1 MFGAPDLSF
10 TQFMV
15 ETLSVVIIALVMTR
29 LSLKERD
36 PRPVYQFVLDSIVAV
51 SIGGGIAL
59 LLIAVTQTTF
69 DPTLSNF
76 FTENSRLIAHGRNI
90 VNVIIVDF
98 RGLDTL
104 GEIAVVMITGLS
116 VAALIRGTR
125 KAYRKNIDPIE
136 DMLKNEGADK

>member
-1 MFGAPDLSF
+1 
-10 TQFMV
+10 
-15 ETLSVVIIALVMTR
+15 MTR
-29 LSLKERD
+29 LSLRERD
-36 PRPVYQFVLDSIVAV
+36 PRPIYQFVLDAAV
-51 SIGGGIAL
+51 SVTIGGGVAL
-59 LLIAVTQTTF
+59 LLIAVTQTAF
-69 DPTLSNF
+69 DPSLSNF

-125 KAYRKNIDPIE
+125 QAYRKNVDPIDE
-136 DMLKNEGADK
+136 MLKSEGADK